1 MQDRRDACPFLYR
14 RVMDK
19 RRIVGIVM
27 TVLFGIAAFVCGFLF
42 VQQTLD
48 AKESAEAFDALA
60 EMVVEQKV
68 DEPNFEI
75 DDTEE
80 DDLEDKAA
88 IREAISRYEA
98 LYEENRDF
106 VGWVKIEGT
115 NINYPI
121 MQSRED
127 PCFYLNHGF
136 DKSYSAYGVPF
147 MDAKCSFSF
156 SNNLIVYGHHMNNGT
171 MFADLNNYKDESFWQ
186 EHKVIQFDTLA
197 GLGKYEV
204 LAAFAFDTNNDTF
217 MFNEYYNMIDETEYW
232 EFIENCQLRAA
243 YETGVQAEL
252 GDKLITLV
260 TCEYTHPNGRFV
272 VVAREIT

>member
-1 MQDRRDACPFLYR
+1 
-14 RVMDK
+14 MDK
-19 RRIVGIVM
+19 RKIVGIGLM
-27 TVLFGIAAFVCGFLF
+27 VLFGIAALVCGFLF
-42 VQQTLD
+42 VQQTHD
-48 AKESAEAFDALA
+48 AKESAEVFEALA
-60 EMVVEQKV
+60 EMVVEEKA

-121 MQSRED
+121 VQNRED

-171 MFADLNNYKDESFWQ
+171 MFADLEKYKDKTFW
-186 EHKVIQFDTLA
+186 ENHKQIQFDTLE
-197 GLGKYEV
+197 GLGTYEV
-204 LAAFAFDTNNDTF
+204 VAAFAFDTNHDQF
-217 MFNEYYNMIDETEYW
+217 MFNDYYNMDEVEYW

-243 YETGVQAEL
+243 YETGVQAEY
-252 GDKLITLV
+252 GENLITLV
-260 TCEYTHPNGRFV
+260 TCEYTHENGRFV
-272 VVAREIT
+272 VVAKKVA